1 MMRPENLSKIFG
13 PISHWNL
20 FFKYDNG
27 LVRILLSFFFLFFS
41 PEYCFSKIMTHTKFK
56 TVTSF
61 SSGYFIAICIKLW
74 KKREKNDQ
82 E

>member
-27 LVRILLSFFFLFFS
+27 LVRILLSFFFFILFSRILFFKDHDS
-41 PEYCFSKIMTHTKFK
+41 HEIQNC
-56 TVTSF
+56 
-61 SSGYFIAICIKLW
+61 
-74 KKREKNDQ
+74 D
-82 E
+82 